1 MKEGVELFER
11 LELLELTV
19 ISLGLRMAP
28 QHLPVPPAFHGG
40 CGVPR
45 LRWGESGRWETD

>member
-19 ISLGLRMAP
+19 ITLGLRTARR
-28 QHLPVPPAFHGG
+28 HPPALQVFREG

-45 LRWGESGRWETD
+45 LRWGESWHWETD